1 MTIYYSTNKLEK
13 ILTDKRLLKKYYSND
28 FVKICNRLSELK
40 AANNLKEI
48 PDVPPPRRHKL
59 SGDRKNCWGI
69 DYSKNDR
76 FIISPYGKY
85 DINDLTTITEIEILD
100 LEDYH

>member
-1 MTIYYSTNKLEK
+1 MTIHYSTNKLEK

-28 FVKICNRLSELK
+28 YTKISHRLSEMNV
-40 AANNLKEI
+40 ANSLFEI
-48 PDVPPPRRHKL
+48 PVIPPPRRHKL
-59 SGDRKNCWGI
+59 EGDRKNCWGI

-76 FIISPYGKY
+76 FVIKPYGEY
-85 DINDLTTITEIEILD
+85 DINDLTTITEIEIVK